1 MNKSQWSKQVV
12 LVEGYPVTTYTNSSS
27 TRTICFYLY
36 GRYSSYL
43 SDTNSL
49 TLAISMLFYKYSDH
63 SGGTNNTIT
72 IESYK
77 ASLEDTAVIHIDN
90 IEQAS

>member
-12 LVEGYPVTTYTNSSS
+12 HIEGYPVTTYTNSDSS
-27 TRTICFYLY
+27 RTICFYCF
-36 GRYSSYL
+36 GRYSSYS

-49 TLAISMLFYKYSDH
+49 TLALSMLFFKFSEW
-63 SGGTNNTIT
+63 GTNHNTVT

-77 ASLEDTAVIHIDN
+77 ASLEDTAVIHIDD